1 MGLKDLKIA
10 DYVLEFN
17 VMPHI
22 SVPFPAM
29 DLLSDTRAWAFDIL
43 IVPDF
48 PELPTRLISNYFRG
62 ATCFSSYPKET

>member
-1 MGLKDLKIA
+1 MLLGVEMGLKDLKIA

-29 DLLSDTRAWAFDIL
+29 DLLSDTRA
-43 IVPDF
+43 
-48 PELPTRLISNYFRG
+48 
-62 ATCFSSYPKET
+62 

>member
-1 MGLKDLKIA
+1 MLLGVEMGLKDLKIA

-29 DLLSDTRAWAFDIL
+29 DLFSDTKNKSI
-43 IVPDF
+43 
-48 PELPTRLISNYFRG
+48 
-62 ATCFSSYPKET
+62 